1 MSHPEHT
8 VKSRVAAIS
17 ILASAVMAAAK
28 FVVGI
33 AIGSLALISE
43 ALHSSVD
50 LVATVI
56 TWLVVR
62 VSGKPADKEHHYGHG
77 KLESL
82 SALGVI
88 AMLYVLAGGILV
100 ESWSRL
106 REGAIPPTLSAIPFI
121 VLLIDIGVN
130 FWRARALHRTAR
142 DTKSQALAADALH
155 FASDVLGSLAV
166 IAGLALSGLGYAW
179 GDAAAAIGVAVVIS
193 LLGLRLARSTVETLL
208 DRAPEGV
215 SEKAAAAIK
224 AVPGVVGV
232 ERLRVR
238 MVGPTHFI
246 DAIVQVPRTFPIDRV
261 DEIKRKAQAAV
272 TRALDD
278 ADLTF
283 TAVPV
288 ARDNESVRERIMVI
302 ARNSGL
308 AVHHVTVHDLGGK
321 LTVSIDLEVD
331 GGMELTAAHDIAQ
344 DLERNIRD
352 EFGEDVEVDTH
363 IEPLEPELPHGVDA
377 APDRVET
384 IRTALTRFAADSAI
398 HDIHSVRVRD
408 TDAGEIVNFHC
419 HAAPS
424 MSVIEVH
431 ENVDEIERALRR
443 AFPAVKRVISHAEPP
458 DAQSNPANAGRVLV
472 SDSPRRCVARVIR
485 RWTRFIFINE
495 SLTLDRPR
503 KLDSNRCDSE
513 VAGGSAELGAED
525 FAISFPWGLKAW
537 RAHTR
542 RARAS
547 NPIRSRDWRSRSR
560 NRPIIGS

>member
-1 MSHPEHT
+1 MNPPVHS

-17 ILASAVMAAAK
+17 IFASAGMAAAK
-28 FVVGI
+28 FVVGV
-33 AIGSLALISE
+33 AIGSIALISE

-50 LVATVI
+50 VVATIV
-56 TWLVVR
+56 TWMVVR
-62 VSGKPADKEHHYGHG
+62 VSDRPADEEHHYGHG
-77 KLESL
+77 KFESV

-100 ESWSRL
+100 ESYSRL
-106 REGAIPPTLSAIPFI
+106 REGAPPPTLSAIPFV
-121 VLLIDIGVN
+121 VLLIDIAVN
-130 FWRARALHRTAR
+130 FWRARALHRTAH

-166 IAGLALSGLGYAW
+166 MVGLALSGLGYPW
-179 GDAAAAIGVAVVIS
+179 GDAAAAVGVAIVIA
-193 LLGLRLARSTVETLL
+193 LLGLRMARSTVETLL

-215 SEKAAAAIK
+215 SEKAAAAIRS
-224 AVPGVVGV
+224 VPGVVDV

-272 TRALDD
+272 AAVLDD

-288 ARDNESVRERIMVI
+288 ARNNESVRERIMVI

-331 GGMELTAAHDIAQ
+331 GDMALHEAHDIAHG
-344 DLERNIRD
+344 LERNIRD

-363 IEPLEPELPHGVDA
+363 IEPLEPELPLGTDA
-377 APDRVET
+377 APDRVEA
-384 IRTALTRFAADSAI
+384 IKTALSHFAADSAI
-398 HDIHSVRVRD
+398 HDIHDVRVRN

-419 HAAPS
+419 RAAPS
-424 MSVIEVH
+424 MSVIKVH
-431 ENVDEIERALRR
+431 QSVDEIERALRG
-443 AFPAVKRVISHAEPP
+443 AFPTVKRVISHAEPP
-458 DAQSNPANAGRVLV
+458 
-472 SDSPRRCVARVIR
+472 
-485 RWTRFIFINE
+485 
-495 SLTLDRPR
+495 
-503 KLDSNRCDSE
+503 
-513 VAGGSAELGAED
+513 
-525 FAISFPWGLKAW
+525 
-537 RAHTR
+537 RA
-542 RARAS
+542 
-547 NPIRSRDWRSRSR
+547 
-560 NRPIIGS
+560 

>member
-1 MSHPEHT
+1 MSHPEHN

-28 FVVGI
+28 FVVGV

-50 LVATVI
+50 LVATVV
-56 TWLVVR
+56 TWLVVQ
-62 VSGKPADKEHHYGHG
+62 VSGKPADDQHHYGHG
-77 KLESL
+77 KIESL

-106 REGAIPPTLSAIPFI
+106 REGAAPPTLSAIPFI
-121 VLLIDIGVN
+121 VLLVDIAVN
-130 FWRARALHRTAR
+130 LWRARALHRTAR

-166 IAGLALSGLGYAW
+166 IIGLALSGLGYAW

-215 SEKAAAAIK
+215 SDKAAAAIK
-224 AVPGVVGV
+224 AVPGVVDV
-232 ERLRVR
+232 ERLRAR

-246 DAIVQVPRTFPIDRV
+246 DAIVQVPRTYPIDRI

-272 TRALDD
+272 TKALGD

-331 GGMELTAAHDIAQ
+331 GEMELTAAHDIAQ
-344 DLERNIRD
+344 ELERNIRD
-352 EFGEDVEVDTH
+352 QFGEDVEVDTH

-384 IRTALTRFAADSAI
+384 IRTALARFAADSAI
-398 HDIHSVRVRD
+398 GDIHSVRVRN
-408 TDAGEIVNFHC
+408 TDAGEVVNFHC

-458 DAQSNPANAGRVLV
+458 DAQ
-472 SDSPRRCVARVIR
+472 
-485 RWTRFIFINE
+485 
-495 SLTLDRPR
+495 
-503 KLDSNRCDSE
+503 
-513 VAGGSAELGAED
+513 
-525 FAISFPWGLKAW
+525 
-537 RAHTR
+537 
-542 RARAS
+542 
-547 NPIRSRDWRSRSR
+547 
-560 NRPIIGS
+560 